1 MRWFVHLD
9 TDSMTGESFQDSAS
23 AHDHRL
29 LYGLRKRHTRRMG
42 SDSGYS
48 RVERLFGTLDELGSG
63 RIFRIASHDH
73 TDCRISYSSLI
84 DHATI
89 YLQEVSGF

>member
-1 MRWFVHLD
+1 
-9 TDSMTGESFQDSAS
+9 MTGESFQDSAS